1 MEIEK
6 VIKQEKFKNPFQKA
20 YINLI
25 YTANYFRDT
34 HVNIFASHGIQGNHF
49 NILRIL
55 KGKYP
60 EPVSPGYIKEVMLDK
75 GCDLTR
81 LVSKLVN
88 LGFVTRGI
96 CPDNKRKMDISLTTK
111 GYETVEQITN
121 EVNESDMQLK
131 TLNDKEY
138 EILSNL
144 LDKMRG

>member
-6 VIKQEKFKNPFQKA
+6 VIRQEKFKNPFQKA

-88 LGFVTRGI
+88 LGLVTRGV
-96 CPDNKRKMDISLTTK
+96 CPGNKRKMDISLTSK
-111 GYETVEQITN
+111 EHQTVEKISYD
-121 EVNESDMQLK
+121 VNESDMQLK
-131 TLNDKEY
+131 TLTDKEY
-138 EILSNL
+138 EQLSQL

>member
-6 VIKQEKFKNPFQKA
+6 VIKQEKFRDGFQKA

-34 HVNIFASHGIQGNHF
+34 HINIFTSHGIQGSHF

-75 GCDLTR
+75 GSDLTR

-88 LGFVTRGI
+88 LGFVNRDV
-96 CPDNKRKMDISLTTK
+96 CQDNKRKMDISLTQQ
-111 GYETVEQITN
+111 GYEAVEKISK
-121 EVNESDMQLK
+121 EVNESDMELK
-131 TLNDKEY
+131 TLTEKEY
-138 EILSNL
+138 EQISNL

>member
-6 VIKQEKFKNPFQKA
+6 VIRQEKFKDGFQKA

-34 HVNIFASHGIQGNHF
+34 HVNIFASNGIQGNHF

-81 LVSKLVN
+81 LVSKLVY
-88 LGFVTRGI
+88 LGLVNRDV
-96 CPDNKRKMDISLTTK
+96 CPGNKRKMDVSLTPK
-111 GYETVEQITN
+111 GYEVVEKISK

-131 TLNDKEY
+131 TLTEKEY
-138 EILSNL
+138 LQLSNL